1 MGLARASLCEG
12 AGAPIV
18 LNAANEIAVEAFLAG
33 RIGFLDVV
41 DLVERALD
49 QAPRV
54 EVDDLETVLDIDR
67 TARRQAIDLLP
78 ICAD

>member
-1 MGLARASLCEG
+1 
-12 AGAPIV
+12 
-18 LNAANEIAVEAFLAG
+18 VEAFLAG